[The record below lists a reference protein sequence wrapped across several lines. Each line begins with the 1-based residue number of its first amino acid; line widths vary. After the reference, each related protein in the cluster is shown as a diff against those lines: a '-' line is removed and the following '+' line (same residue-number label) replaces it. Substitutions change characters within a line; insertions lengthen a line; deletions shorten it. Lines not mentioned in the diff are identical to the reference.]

1 MYNLFQVLIVYIS
14 SKKYSSEID
23 SIFNLQ
29 VNMWDKNHVV
39 VMPDASVDA
48 TVNAL
53 VATGFGAA
61 GQRCMCQFV

>member
-1 MYNLFQVLIVYIS
+1 M
-14 SKKYSSEID
+14 YSS
-23 SIFNLQ
+23 FQ